1 MIPIEVGRI
10 FKFFSDFW
18 FKRFCTDLSNDI
30 FDNVYKFG
38 NRLNILKISQFFQK
52 STKGILRFPKKVFRD
67 LIFERQI

>member
-38 NRLNILKISQFFQK
+38 NRLNILKISQFFSK
-52 STKGILRFPKKVFRD
+52 IN
-67 LIFERQI
+67 ERHFALP